1 MQEKNK
7 ITIMRMRWLDS
18 ITDSMDVN
26 LDKLWE
32 MLRDREAWRS
42 AVMQRIEA
50 NTQQQAGFLC
60 LSLAFLA
67 LHLGAAH
74 V

>member
-1 MQEKNK
+1 MCVLQSE
-7 ITIMRMRWLDS
+7 
-18 ITDSMDVN
+18 
-26 LDKLWE
+26 DKLVCMGIRAGLGLHGLE
-32 MLRDREAWRS
+32 
-42 AVMQRIEA
+42 MQRIEA

>member
-1 MQEKNK
+1 MHNPKREASTMCVLQSE
-7 ITIMRMRWLDS
+7 
-18 ITDSMDVN
+18 
-26 LDKLWE
+26 DKLVCMGIRAGLGLHGLE
-32 MLRDREAWRS
+32 
-42 AVMQRIEA
+42 MQRIEA